1 MNSLE
6 RFAKQIRELLSTM
19 TPAARIMAALL
30 AGVIVV
36 SLGWIVSTQQSTQSE
51 YVFGG
56 QSFSDE
62 QLNRM
67 ERALGESGLRK
78 YERIGNRLKVPTLE
92 RDLYVKALAD
102 GNAMPDDWD
111 SAVAAEL
118 ALSGNPLLS
127 PSVIADRIKY
137 AKQRDLAKIL
147 QEIPGIEKASVA
159 YDSKEARFGRDAQ
172 QSASVYLQGDHKDP
186 ISLETMRQISRAV
199 TAHFPGL
206 KAENVIVNDLG
217 SGRSFQASNDPM
229 AADQQLFLQ
238 AQRQWEEYYEDKV
251 APELSVYG
259 DVKLGII
266 VELDP
271 TLRKEMEQLKYD
283 PVGTAAKQTNQRK
296 DTKSAKAAPGGRPGA
311 EPNGAGGANKSQSLS
326 TPVDQTAE
334 TKETQEDMQ
343 SLIGHQATL
352 TKEAPL
358 TPKRVSITV
367 GVPDSYYHKVNLQRF
382 LLSDAGQGK
391 TVKDLPAVNEVEM
404 TKLKKET
411 EDNIR
416 AAIEGQLP
424 QVRQGDDRFQL
435 VKVYSYTDLPVPE
448 APVPTFAQTSMAWL
462 QKSWSTIG
470 LFALVGFTLIMMY
483 SWVRSQASPE
493 SDREFSQGFGLEVP
507 ASMGDS
513 LDLGDESPNHDAE
526 PNEDNEPKFQITGG
540 EIKEELST
548 LIKQNPDAAVNLL
561 RSWIGEAAA

>member
-6 RFAKQIRELLSTM
+6 RFAKQIRELLATM

-36 SLGWIVSTQQSTQSE
+36 SLGWIVSTQQSSQSE
-51 YVFGG
+51 YLLGG
-56 QSFSDE
+56 QSFSEE
-62 QLNRM
+62 QLNKM

-78 YERIGNRLKVPTLE
+78 YERIGNRLKVPTTE
-92 RDLYVKALAD
+92 RDIYVKALAE

-127 PSVIADRIKY
+127 PSVVADRIKY

-147 QEIPGIEKASVA
+147 QTIPGIEKAYVQ
-159 YDSKEARFGRDAQ
+159 YESKEARFGRDAQ
-172 QSASVYLQGDHKDP
+172 QTASVYLKGNHNER
-186 ISLETMRQISRAV
+186 ISQDTMRQISRAV

-206 KAENVIVNDLG
+206 KPENVVVSDLN
-217 SGRSFQASNDPM
+217 STHTFQATSDPM
-229 AADQQLFLQ
+229 AADQQLYLQ

-259 DVKLGII
+259 DVKLGVI

-271 TLRKEMEQLKYD
+271 TLKKEMEQLKYD
-283 PVGTAAKQTNQRK
+283 PVGTAAKQMNQRK

-326 TPVDQTAE
+326 APVDQTAE
-334 TKETQEDMQ
+334 SKESQEDLQ
-343 SLIGHQATL
+343 SVVGHQATL

-358 TPKRVSITV
+358 TPKRVSFTV
-367 GVPDSYYHKVNLQRF
+367 GVPESYFHKVSLQRF
-382 LLSDAGQGK
+382 LQSDAGQGK
-391 TVKDLPAVNEVEM
+391 TAKDLPPLTDVEL

-416 AAIEGQLP
+416 SAIEGQLP
-424 QVRQGDDRFQL
+424 QVRQGDDRFDL
-435 VKVYSYTDLPVPE
+435 VKVYNYMDLPEPEVP
-448 APVPTFAQTSMAWL
+448 AATLAQTSLAWL
-462 QKSWSTIG
+462 QKSWTTLG
-470 LFALVGFTLIMMY
+470 LFALVGITLAMMF
-483 SWVRSQASPE
+483 SWVRAQAAPE
-493 SDREFSQGFGLEVP
+493 SDKEFAEGFGLEVP

-513 LDLGDESPNHDAE
+513 LELGDDAAGSGSE
-526 PNEDNEPKFQITGG
+526 EGEPKFQITGG
-540 EIKEELST
+540 EIKEELSS

-561 RSWIGEAAA
+561 RTWIGEVAA